1 MYKHLFLFSLLTVIL
16 FSSCSIYEDV
26 YFHENGSIK
35 YQLSFDGSKLLEIPG
50 MQRDLPTDSTLSI
63 IDMIE
68 QDSIGIA
75 EIDKTDLENLSPLF
89 ISFKSDTVNKKL
101 NILLTGD
108 FKDAESLNKAFSSL
122 NKTNK
127 LKENSS
133 SEISG
138 IPFGKNTFESLKL
151 YSLFSWNKTTMS
163 RTIDSAADETSVQ
176 EPVDE
181 IGSAIDQLL
190 NEGKIVVR
198 YHFPKKTV
206 KISDPEAL
214 ITQDG
219 RTVVVEYPIEH
230 FTKSS
235 KKMNISV
242 SVE

>member
-1 MYKHLFLFSLLTVIL
+1 MNKYLLILSFFTIIL
-16 FSSCSIYEDV
+16 FGSCSIYEDV
-26 YFHENGSIK
+26 YFYENGSIK

-50 MQRDLPTDSTLSI
+50 MEKDLPTDSTLSI

-68 QDSIGIA
+68 EDSIVS
-75 EIDKTDLENLSPLF
+75 EIDKSDLENLSPLF
-89 ISFKSDTVNKKL
+89 ISFKSDTVNNKL

-122 NKTNK
+122 NKTND
-127 LKENSS
+127 LKKSNP

-138 IPFGKNTFESLKL
+138 MPFGKNSFDALKL
-151 YSLFSWNKTTMS
+151 YSLYSWNKTTMS
-163 RTIDSAADETSVQ
+163 RTIDSTANDTSVE
-176 EPVDE
+176 EPVDNLNT
-181 IGSAIDQLL
+181 AIDQLL

-219 RTVVVEYPIEH
+219 KTVVVEYPIEH
-230 FTKSS
+230 FTKPSE
-235 KKMNISV
+235 KMDILISI
-242 SVE
+242 E